1 MKATNLEN
9 LKRLKRALQKQKL
22 ERIDSLRMQVGRCDK
37 EHNVLGEIIEGVT
50 QSMEK
55 DPLNGRLIVLNDYNW
70 KRPLCL
76 LSNTAET
83 TIETI
88 ASTVKSAD
96 G

>member
-1 MKATNLEN
+1 MKATNLDN

-22 ERIDSLRMQVGRCDK
+22 ERIDSLRMQVGRCDRT
-37 EHNVLGEIIEGVT
+37 HNVLGEIIDYGVT

-55 DPLNGRLIVLNDYNW
+55 DPNGRLIVVNDYNW

-88 ASTVKSAD
+88 TNTVKSAD